1 MLKDEQVKIIA
12 DSLLS
17 DFLPKN
23 TSKTELS
30 FNFTVQPNHTYKVWY
45 EKDNTGW
52 KFKRF
57 EKIQIQ

>member
-17 DFLPKN
+17 DFLPKY
-23 TSKTELS
+23 TSETELS
-30 FNFTVQPNHTYKVWY
+30 FNFTVPPNHTYKVWY
-45 EKDNTGW
+45 EKETTGW

-57 EKIQIQ
+57 EMIKIQ